1 MEKVIPD
8 STLLTGVPKPEIDF
22 LREVIDCSSSK
33 PSGIVSIDD
42 IIVMSNSIHD
52 FHQNVTEHMVPKSI
66 EQIEILTRGQCSN
79 ESWYSFRKG
88 VITASKAHKVKTKM
102 EMFSKGGSC
111 GNFWQLFQKISGLMF
126 VSPNIPALKY
136 GRSMEVN
143 AVNVF
148 CDLFSENHKNV
159 KVEEC
164 GLFLDKTLPVIGAS
178 PDRIISCPC
187 CHKACLEVK
196 CPYSISYTSPHDP
209 KVDLPYFKRVDG
221 KLSLH
226 RSHQYFTQC
235 QMQMG
240 VTGLEFCY
248 FFVWTQHGFVMEK
261 IQFDLEFWN
270 NLKKKLSDFYVHYL
284 THTFSS
290 T

>member
-1 MEKVIPD
+1 MEK
-8 STLLTGVPKPEIDF
+8 
-22 LREVIDCSSSK
+22 
-33 PSGIVSIDD
+33 
-42 IIVMSNSIHD
+42 
-52 FHQNVTEHMVPKSI
+52 
-66 EQIEILTRGQCSN
+66 
-79 ESWYSFRKG
+79 
-88 VITASKAHKVKTKM
+88 
-102 EMFSKGGSC
+102 FSKGGSC
-111 GNFWQLFQKISGLMF
+111 GNFWQSFQKISGLMF
-126 VSPNIPALKY
+126 VSPDIPAFKY

-143 AVNVF
+143 AVNLF
-148 CDLFSENHKNV
+148 CDLFSEYHKNV

-164 GLFLDKTLPVIGAS
+164 GLFLDNTLPVIGAS
-178 PDRIISCPC
+178 PDRIISCSC

-196 CPYSISYTSPHDP
+196 CPYSISYTSPQHP
-209 KVDLPYFKRVDG
+209 NVDLPYLKRVDG

-261 IQFDLEFWN
+261 IQFDLEFCN
-270 NLKKKLSDFYVHYL
+270 NLKKKLSDFHVHSL

>member
-1 MEKVIPD
+1 
-8 STLLTGVPKPEIDF
+8 
-22 LREVIDCSSSK
+22 
-33 PSGIVSIDD
+33 
-42 IIVMSNSIHD
+42 
-52 FHQNVTEHMVPKSI
+52 
-66 EQIEILTRGQCSN
+66 
-79 ESWYSFRKG
+79 
-88 VITASKAHKVKTKM
+88 
-102 EMFSKGGSC
+102 
-111 GNFWQLFQKISGLMF
+111 MF
-126 VSPNIPALKY
+126 VSPDIPALKY

-178 PDRIISCPC
+178 PDRIISCSC

-209 KVDLPYFKRVDG
+209 NVDLPYLKRVDG

-248 FFVWTQHGFVMEK
+248 FFVWTQHGFVMEH
-261 IQFDLEFWN
+261 IQFD
-270 NLKKKLSDFYVHYL
+270 KM
-284 THTFSS
+284 
-290 T
+290 

>member
-1 MEKVIPD
+1 MLAPRSPFKLTDVAAALEKVIPD

-22 LREVIDCSSSK
+22 MREVIDCSSSK
-33 PSGIVSIDD
+33 PNDILSIDD

-52 FHQNVTEHMVPKSI
+52 FHQNVTEHIWCRKALSRSKFLLEANVVMKVGTLFVKVSLLRLK
-66 EQIEILTRGQCSN
+66 LT
-79 ESWYSFRKG
+79 KL
-88 VITASKAHKVKTKM
+88 K
-102 EMFSKGGSC
+102 
-111 GNFWQLFQKISGLMF
+111 QK
-126 VSPNIPALKY
+126 LKY

-143 AVNVF
+143 AVNLF
-148 CDLFSENHKNV
+148 CDLFSEYHKNV

-164 GLFLDKTLPVIGAS
+164 GLFLDNTLPVIGTS
-178 PDRIISCPC
+178 PDRIISCSC
-187 CHKACLEVK
+187 YHKACLEVK
-196 CPYSISYTSPHDP
+196 CPYSISYTSPQDP
-209 KVDLPYFKRVDG
+209 NVDLPYLKRVDG

-248 FFVWTQHGFVMEK
+248 FFAWTQHGFVMEK

-270 NLKKKLSDFYVHYL
+270 NLKKKLSDFHVHYL